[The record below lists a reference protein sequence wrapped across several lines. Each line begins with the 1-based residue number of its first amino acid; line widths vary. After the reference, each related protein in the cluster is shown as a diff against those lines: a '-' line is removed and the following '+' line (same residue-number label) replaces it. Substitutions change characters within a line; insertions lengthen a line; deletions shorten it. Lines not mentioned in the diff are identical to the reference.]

1 MIQDDINYFILG
13 IKEKECER
21 IAKDLHDES
30 LQNLSW
36 LIHKIELA
44 SLFIEKDPV
53 RAKLELATVEKGMRQ
68 IIDEMRKTVFNLHPV
83 SLQDLGFKVT
93 LERIID
99 TTNQDRKFSIEK
111 DIEDVSCE
119 NKLILLSILRLTAE
133 CCNNAVKH
141 SNGNKILVSLK
152 SHNNKIILK
161 ISDNGKG
168 FDVAD
173 VDSQNNHF
181 GILFMKERV
190 FLMNGKMNIDSSE
203 KGTSIK
209 IEIPV

>member
-1 MIQDDINYFILG
+1 MNQDDINYLILN
-13 IKEKECER
+13 IKEKECQR
-21 IAKDLHDES
+21 IAKDLHDVS
-30 LQNLSW
+30 LQNLSY

-68 IIDEMRKTVFNLHPV
+68 IIEEMRKTVFNLHPV
-83 SLQDLGFKVT
+83 SFEDLGFKVT
-93 LERIID
+93 MERIID
-99 TTNQDRKFSIEK
+99 VTDQEHNFFIEK

-119 NKLILLSILRLTAE
+119 NKLILLSIIKLATE

-141 SNGNKILVSLK
+141 SCGNKIFVSLK
-152 SHNNKIILK
+152 SKDRKLILK
-161 ISDNGKG
+161 VSDNGKG
-168 FDVAD
+168 FDVNEMCAKD
-173 VDSQNNHF
+173 EHF

-190 FLMNGKMNIDSSE
+190 YLMNGKINIDSSDN
-203 KGTSIK
+203 GTVVE